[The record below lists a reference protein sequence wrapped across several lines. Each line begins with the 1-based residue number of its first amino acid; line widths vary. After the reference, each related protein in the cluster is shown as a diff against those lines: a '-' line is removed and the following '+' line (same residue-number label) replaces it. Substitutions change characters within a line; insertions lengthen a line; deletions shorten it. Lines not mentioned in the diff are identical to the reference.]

1 MAAVATHPDSVPAP
15 FPTADAEL
23 AVEAAEAQLQALG
36 AKRAL
41 ETLQG
46 VVASRLEPQLA
57 LRAIHAR
64 AAAELELGAVDAALA
79 LLDGATPLADDP
91 DVTSVARARTL
102 YLRGAA
108 LLASGSVAAAC
119 SELTLALETCNRS
132 AEPSDLLRSEILERR
147 ARCHRHNRDW
157 PAARADV
164 ERALEL
170 AESLGD
176 TRATAQ
182 ACLQASIVSERE
194 GQWIIAQFYAERA
207 RQLFVELGD
216 VHGVGRCLN
225 NLGGLAFLLDR
236 VDEARKHLKESF
248 AILLDLGR
256 DVDAAYAVS
265 SLAQVQLR
273 TGEFDDAERLAR
285 RALVF
290 IGSRVDHR
298 TELGNAQ
305 LVLGRALMEQ
315 ERLDEADEMF
325 RTAEHTLEHAAAGE
339 RAAVWI
345 AQGESAIRRD
355 DAHGA
360 VVLFRRAAEALQDFH
375 F

>member
-164 ERALEL
+164 ERAL
-170 AESLGD
+170 
-176 TRATAQ
+176 
-182 ACLQASIVSERE
+182 
-194 GQWIIAQFYAERA
+194 
-207 RQLFVELGD
+207 
-216 VHGVGRCLN
+216 
-225 NLGGLAFLLDR
+225 
-236 VDEARKHLKESF
+236 
-248 AILLDLGR
+248 
-256 DVDAAYAVS
+256 
-265 SLAQVQLR
+265 
-273 TGEFDDAERLAR
+273 
-285 RALVF
+285 
-290 IGSRVDHR
+290 
-298 TELGNAQ
+298 
-305 LVLGRALMEQ
+305 
-315 ERLDEADEMF
+315 
-325 RTAEHTLEHAAAGE
+325 
-339 RAAVWI
+339 
-345 AQGESAIRRD
+345 
-355 DAHGA
+355 
-360 VVLFRRAAEALQDFH
+360 
-375 F
+375 